1 MGAQSIKSLRGFLLV
16 VNFKTYIEATG
27 KRAIE
32 LAKIAEEVSGET
44 GVTIIIA
51 PQFTDIEPVA
61 KTVDISVFSQ
71 HIDSVKPGAHTG
83 HVLAE
88 ALKSAG
94 ADGSLLNH
102 SEKRIGSSE
111 IAESVKLCADAD
123 LRSLVCAG
131 STEASVDI
139 AKMLPDMIAIE
150 PPELIGTGI
159 SVSKARPELITE
171 SVKQIRKVNG
181 SVKIL
186 CGAGVTTAEDV
197 SKALELGSE
206 GVLVASGV
214 VKSKDP
220 RTILQSMASKM
231 LSERKGL
238 F

>member
-1 MGAQSIKSLRGFLLV
+1 

-27 KRAIE
+27 KRAIQ

-71 HIDSVKPGAHTG
+71 HMDSVKPGPHTG

-102 SEKRIGSSE
+102 SEKRICSSE

-123 LRSLVCAG
+123 LRSLVCADT
-131 STEASVDI
+131 TEASVDI

-186 CGAGVTTAEDV
+186 CGAGVTTADDV

-220 RTILQSMASKM
+220 RTVLQSMASKM